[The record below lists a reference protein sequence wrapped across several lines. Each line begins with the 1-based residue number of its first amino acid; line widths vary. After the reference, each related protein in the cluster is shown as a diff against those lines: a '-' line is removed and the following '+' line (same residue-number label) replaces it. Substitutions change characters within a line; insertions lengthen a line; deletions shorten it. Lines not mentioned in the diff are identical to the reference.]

1 VRVREIIAECD
12 LPPGV
17 HVRVF
22 TAGIG
27 GRGDRQMKFSVDP
40 PDVSRELR
48 LHYEGFDLVTDVDSA
63 VDLTGVVLDFK
74 DGLDGSG
81 FIFRDSAS
89 DSRTQRSDFK

>member
-1 VRVREIIAECD
+1 MPLSRAEADAALRAYSENPLTLTPEAAVRVREIIAECD

-48 LHYEGFDLVTDVDSA
+48 LHYEGFDLVTDVDS
-63 VDLTGVVLDFK
+63 
-74 DGLDGSG
+74 
-81 FIFRDSAS
+81 RP
-89 DSRTQRSDFK
+89 